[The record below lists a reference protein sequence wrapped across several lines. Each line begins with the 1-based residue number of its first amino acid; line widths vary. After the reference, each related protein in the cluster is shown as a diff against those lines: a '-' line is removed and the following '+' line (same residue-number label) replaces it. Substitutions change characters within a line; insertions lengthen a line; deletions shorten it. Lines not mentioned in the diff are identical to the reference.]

1 MLTVAFA
8 SALPVAAVP
17 AIEIIDLL
25 FALPMPPSPLPPQ
38 PANEV
43 VKAISSLA
51 PAGRM
56 MRCSRVLNEVRH
68 RIVREL
74 DDWGGVYSTFDQ
86 TLTQRRHG

>member
-1 MLTVAFA
+1 
-8 SALPVAAVP
+8 
-17 AIEIIDLL
+17 
-25 FALPMPPSPLPPQ
+25 
-38 PANEV
+38 